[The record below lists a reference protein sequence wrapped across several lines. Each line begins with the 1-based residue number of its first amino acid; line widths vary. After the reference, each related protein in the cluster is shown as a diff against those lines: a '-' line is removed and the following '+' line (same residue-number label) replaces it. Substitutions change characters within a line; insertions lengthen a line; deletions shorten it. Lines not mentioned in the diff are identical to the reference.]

1 MSSVSVAN
9 SSYNEYTKFSLKIY
23 QIYTK
28 FIVAENFKL
37 TAVFPCFFMISQLAV
52 EQCHHREAAS
62 SISTFLTSAETD
74 LLAPGKF
81 NLPTP
86 ATAFSLNFCGS
97 VIHILCK

>member
-23 QIYTK
+23 QIYAK

-37 TAVFPCFFMISQLAV
+37 TAIFLSFFTISQLAV

-62 SISTFLTSAETD
+62 SISTF
-74 LLAPGKF
+74 
-81 NLPTP
+81 
-86 ATAFSLNFCGS
+86 
-97 VIHILCK
+97 